1 MKTLDIVNHTLCLI
15 PSVTGF
21 FETKSKQSFSSF
33 SRLIFLNDKLNIQQ
47 CCYKF
52 VPKLERDNI
61 LFWMVIS
68 NFFSRSNS
76 FAIKVKSSFAVI
88 KSKSKLKKF
97 SWQNTII
104 ITSLESTFCSV
115 TWLKLLSISFW
126 YLSQSS

>member
-1 MKTLDIVNHTLCLI
+1 MKTLDIVKHTLCLI

-68 NFFSRSNS
+68 NFFHVQ
-76 FAIKVKSSFAVI
+76 IPLP
-88 KSKSKLKKF
+88 SKLNLPLPL
-97 SWQNTII
+97 SNQNQNWKNFHDKT
-104 ITSLESTFCSV
+104 
-115 TWLKLLSISFW
+115 LL
-126 YLSQSS
+126 